1 MGDSLGGIFS
11 GTGQGDFNNTT
22 GKFNPSALQTA
33 VQGAAKGAGQ
43 GMGQSMQQQPQG
55 GGGMDIVAPGAMPVD
70 AGFFSPTNFQQNPQL
85 QPPGMKAPSALY
97 GGG

>member
-1 MGDSLGGIFS
+1 MGGSLSDAFS
-11 GTGQGDFNNTT
+11 GTGQGANGAPTFMQ
-22 GKFNPSALQTA
+22 KL
-33 VQGAAKGAGQ
+33 VQGTAKGAGQ

-55 GGGMDIVAPGAMPVD
+55 GGMGIVAPGAMPVD

>member
-1 MGDSLGGIFS
+1 MGGQLKDIFS
-11 GTGQGDFNNTT
+11 GQGQGSFNDAT
-22 GKFNPSALQTA
+22 GTSNPSTLQKFA
-33 VQGAAKGAGQ
+33 QGTAKGAGQ

-55 GGGMDIVAPGAMPVD
+55 GGGMGIVAPGAMPVD
-70 AGFFSPTNFQQNPQL
+70 AGFFSPTNFQQNPQM